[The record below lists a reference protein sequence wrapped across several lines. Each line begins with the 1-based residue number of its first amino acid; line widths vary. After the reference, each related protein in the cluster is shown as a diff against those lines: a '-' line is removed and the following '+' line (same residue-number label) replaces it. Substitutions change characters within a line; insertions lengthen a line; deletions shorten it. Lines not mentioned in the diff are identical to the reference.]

1 MIKNG
6 DKERG
11 SFGHQKGETSMKKL
25 FILIICTFGM
35 IPTMVNAHTEF
46 TSSNPATGQV
56 VTEDLTEI
64 VLTFAGEIESL
75 STMNVMKDGQ
85 EIPLNVELQEKQ
97 MTGTLSTP
105 LDNGSYVINWNI
117 AGKDGHLITGEI
129 PFTVQMEQK
138 AEPKA
143 ETNEPAITEKEKMN
157 ETQTK
162 NNRTNVQ
169 ATNSIK
175 IIVPIVVVLML
186 VTGLFLL
193 FGRKK

>member
-1 MIKNG
+1 
-6 DKERG
+6 
-11 SFGHQKGETSMKKL
+11 MKKL
-25 FILIICTFGM
+25 LILIICTLVM
-35 IPTMVNAHTEF
+35 IPTMVNAHTEL

-75 STMNVMKDGQ
+75 STMKVMKDGQ

-105 LDNGSYVINWNI
+105 LDNGAYVINWNI
-117 AGKDGHLITGEI
+117 AGTDGHLITGEI

-138 AEPKA
+138 AE
-143 ETNEPAITEKEKMN
+143 TNEPTISEKEEKN

-162 NNRTNVQ
+162 NNHTNEQ

-175 IIVPIVVVLML
+175 IIVPIVVVLIL